1 MGSTGEVVCG
11 CLNRATRSNG
21 VGRALRGFE
30 TVGEGLGSEEALG
43 VSWMML
49 TSGREID
56 RGTGGRTLCLSDIRD
71 VDPCIGEDS
80 YFLSL
85 CRSAIPSGLC
95 RL

>member
-1 MGSTGEVVCG
+1 MESTGVAVCG
-11 CLNRATRSNG
+11 CLNRVTRSNG
-21 VGRALRGFE
+21 VGRALRGFD
-30 TVGEGLGSEEALG
+30 TVGEGSGSEEALG

-49 TSGREID
+49 TSGRETD
-56 RGTGGRTLCLSDIRD
+56 RGTGGRTLYLSDICD
-71 VDPCIGEDS
+71 VDRYIGEDP